1 MIKLPQP
8 SPRRPNGHGRTLG
21 AEDGLTPDQVEGL
34 AAFAETSAAAVLG
47 GQSTGRVSARMAARE
62 ERLKRREEL
71 MKQGGGDGLG
81 AAEGKIKTGVKTKL
95 ASLAQRKLSP
105 LELALQPTAEDFM
118 GPHEK
123 EDPTDVPVLPEY
135 MVTKIKELGPAA
147 KSQKEKVAG
156 ITYKNGKEGLL
167 NMRISGQAMAKLYLF
182 TLRGPRLTWRTPS
195 TGRVRNSGGAIKGR
209 LIVNEMAE
217 KVTRDEGS
225 AEVVIH
231 CGGAQCIHLHAVNEE
246 QAVHWHKVLKRAAF
260 AAPPTRRSGKQLWAF
275 LRPRLK
281 MVVAMQEQWG
291 TIHQL
296 YGKTSSLFEDTALPY
311 GIRDPDSNFSGLWD
325 ICQLFLLLYVSF
337 TVPFRTCFG
346 MEPEL
351 WSFPFFFDM
360 FVDIYFLVDLVMN
373 FRTAFFDHSGI
384 RVVDTRL
391 ITRNYL
397 TGWFAID
404 FCSCLPVGY
413 IGLGQEESEGGGSG
427 FKAAKVLR
435 LFRLGKMLRLA
446 KVLKIMRKY
455 EETINIAPFLG
466 VIFTLA
472 CILFAAHLLACFY
485 YLVGTGD
492 QILPGCAADD
502 PDLLHPEAYN
512 PDVCVN
518 GTDGV
523 VGTPLL
529 GWVYMQDWSSQ
540 VSTGTRYVTAMYL
553 VFNAVENGTTDA
565 EKSYALLAELVVGLI
580 FGALAATITNG
591 VLGASAGEQE
601 FTVRMSAL
609 TAWMKEKDLPK
620 NAQARIRA
628 YFMHK
633 FKNKIYFNENEMM
646 AELPPSMANSIA
658 EHMYGDILRKMPLFR
673 GLGKAI
679 DALIRTARNHTPNR
693 SRRQVNRCSTRLLAL
708 SSIQR
713 A

>member
-1 MIKLPQP
+1 MKETTVEDTSRAQPPSCSAGLHYEVAGERPKRAHQAQQAHRASAATMITLPQP

-21 AEDGLTPDQVEGL
+21 ADDGLTPDQVEGL

-47 GQSTGRVSARMAARE
+47 GQSTGRVSARLAARE

-71 MKQGGGDGLG
+71 MKQGGGLAD
-81 AAEGKIKTGVKTKL
+81 GKIKSGVKTKL
-95 ASLAQRKLSP
+95 AALAQRKLSP

-135 MVTKIKELGPAA
+135 MVTKLKELG
-147 KSQKEKVAG
+147 
-156 ITYKNGKEGLL
+156 L
-167 NMRISGQAMAKLYLF
+167 NLRSSGQALAKLYLF
-182 TLRGPRLTWRTPS
+182 TLRGPRLTWATPS

-413 IGLGQEESEGGGSG
+413 IGLGQEESEGGGAG

-446 KVLKIMRKY
+446 KVLKIMRK
-455 EETINIAPFLG
+455 
-466 VIFTLA
+466 
-472 CILFAAHLLACFY
+472 
-485 YLVGTGD
+485 
-492 QILPGCAADD
+492 
-502 PDLLHPEAYN
+502 
-512 PDVCVN
+512 
-518 GTDGV
+518 
-523 VGTPLL
+523 
-529 GWVYMQDWSSQ
+529 
-540 VSTGTRYVTAMYL
+540 
-553 VFNAVENGTTDA
+553 
-565 EKSYALLAELVVGLI
+565 
-580 FGALAATITNG
+580 
-591 VLGASAGEQE
+591 
-601 FTVRMSAL
+601 
-609 TAWMKEKDLPK
+609 
-620 NAQARIRA
+620 
-628 YFMHK
+628 
-633 FKNKIYFNENEMM
+633 
-646 AELPPSMANSIA
+646 
-658 EHMYGDILRKMPLFR
+658 
-673 GLGKAI
+673 
-679 DALIRTARNHTPNR
+679 
-693 SRRQVNRCSTRLLAL
+693 
-708 SSIQR
+708 
-713 A
+713 